1 MDIETVRDGRVDQVS
16 WQLTKEVSPIPLTE
30 TVRDGRVDQSLQR
43 TEIVLVE
50 ARQFEII
57 KIPWT
62 DLDTLRHSCSHI
74 MAQAVKALWPE
85 AKLGIGPS
93 IEDGFYYDFDKKEP
107 FTDEDLAKIEKKMRE
122 IIKKDEPFTR
132 EELSK
137 KEALELFRKLK
148 EDYKTTLI
156 QEIAD
161 ETVSIYKTGNDFIDL
176 CRGPHLESTGEI
188 KVFKLLSVAGAY
200 WHGIETNPMLRRIYG
215 TCFETQ
221 KELDEYIHN
230 IEEAKLRDHR
240 KLGPQL
246 EFFDIYHEQAGAGL
260 VFYHPKG
267 AILRKVIEDYEKQ
280 EHLRRGYQMVIT
292 PHIMEAKL
300 WQTSGHYE
308 YYRENMYTLKI
319 EDKEFVLKPMNCPGH
334 ILIYKS
340 KNRSYK
346 ELPIRFF
353 ELGTV
358 YRYEK
363 AGVLHGLLRVRGFTQ
378 DDAHI
383 FCLPEQLVQEIRM
396 IIEFVFD
403 TMKIFGFNDVGI
415 ELSTRPE
422 KYIGSDEDWR
432 EATQALEEA
441 LKEKGLKYDINEGE
455 GAFYG
460 PKIDIKL
467 KDALKRKWQCATI
480 QCDFALPKR
489 FALTY
494 VDSDGKEKQPIMLHR
509 VILGSL
515 ERFIGALLEHYRG
528 ALPLW
533 LSPTQAV
540 VIPIKDSLQDYGIKV
555 KNALEGHSIRVDT
568 DNRNETLDKR
578 IREAE
583 LAKIPYILVVG
594 EREVKSESVSV
605 RKRGE
610 GDIGAMSVGEFINKI
625 TQEITNKVT

>member
-1 MDIETVRDGRVDQVS
+1 MD
-16 WQLTKEVSPIPLTE
+16 LN
-30 TVRDGRVDQSLQR
+30 
-43 TEIVLVE
+43 
-50 ARQFEII
+50 
-57 KIPWT
+57 
-62 DLDTLRHSCSHI
+62 TLRHSCSHV
-74 MAQAVKALWPE
+74 MAQAVKELWPE
-85 AKLGIGPS
+85 VKLGIGPA

-107 FTDEDLAKIEKKMRE
+107 FSDEDLARIEKKMLE
-122 IIKKDEPFTR
+122 IIKEDEPFIR

-137 KEALELFRKLK
+137 KEALSLFKKLK
-148 EDYKTTLI
+148 ENFKVELI
-156 QEIAD
+156 NELP
-161 ETVSIYKTGNDFIDL
+161 EEKVTIYKTGERFTDL
-176 CRGPHLESTGEI
+176 CRGPHIESTAKI
-188 KVFKLLSVAGAY
+188 KAFKLLSVAGAY
-200 WHGIETNPMLRRIYG
+200 WHGIETNPMLQRIYG

-221 KELDEYIHN
+221 KELEEYLKN
-230 IEEAKLRDHR
+230 LEEAKKRDHR
-240 KLGPQL
+240 KLGPAL
-246 EFFDIYHEQAGAGL
+246 EFFDIYHSQAGAGL

-267 AILRKVIEDYEKQ
+267 AVLRTIIEDYEKK
-280 EHLRRGYQMVIT
+280 EHLRHGYEIVIT
-292 PHIMEAKL
+292 PHIMQSNL

-308 YYRENMYTLKI
+308 YYKENMYTFKI

-340 KNRSYK
+340 KTRSYK

-358 YRYEK
+358 YRHEK

-383 FCLPEQLVQEIRM
+383 FCLPSQLKNEIKA
-396 IIEFVFD
+396 IIDFVFD
-403 TMKIFGFNDVGI
+403 TMKVFGFNEVGI

-422 KYIGSDEDWR
+422 KYIGTTEDWQS
-432 EATQALEEA
+432 ATQALQDS
-441 LKEKGLKYDINEGE
+441 LKEKGLKFDINIGE

-489 FALTY
+489 FNLTY

-515 ERFIGALLEHYRG
+515 ERFMGALIEHYGG

-533 LSPTQAV
+533 LSPVQV
-540 VIPIKDSLQDYGIKV
+540 MVIPIKTELEEYA
-555 KNALEGHSIRVDT
+555 NAAVRRLEDKSIRVKL

-583 LAKIPYILVVG
+583 IEKVPYILVVG
-594 EREVKSESVSV
+594 QREMQSNTVSV
-605 RKRGE
+605 RKRQV
-610 GDIGAMSVGEFINKI
+610 GDLGSISLDEFISKMKEEVN
-625 TQEITNKVT
+625 NKVT